1 MKNYFGIIIS
11 VRNDHFGV
19 IISFV
24 DCRSDHFFFLPF
36 FFEDVSLAAPTKSV
50 LQCVAVR
57 CRVVQCVAVW
67 CSVLQCVA
75 VSFPRKNAER
85 LKNLSHET
93 ESPSETV
100 HGCRILPYLAYIRCA
115 SQERTTQCRYFTRS
129 APGKSIFSHFLPSHE
144 PHSLG

>member
-1 MKNYFGIIIS
+1 MKSVRRIFLKNYFGIIIS
-11 VRNDHFGV
+11 VRNDHFGM

-24 DCRSDHFFFLPF
+24 DCRSDHFFFLLF

-75 VSFPRKNAER
+75 VSRTSSATLGAGGAMPALPASLLYNFPSSRGICRCMYVSKTGHLEYTKGER
-85 LKNLSHET
+85 D
-93 ESPSETV
+93 
-100 HGCRILPYLAYIRCA
+100 RA
-115 SQERTTQCRYFTRS
+115 
-129 APGKSIFSHFLPSHE
+129 
-144 PHSLG
+144 